1 MLYFCPRDNG
11 LFRLSNANSL
21 KAIKWAAEDNDVDII
36 SMSLG
41 FDREMPVGGRLVIS
55 NAISDALRARDQRIL
70 FFAAAANEGGNQP
83 EMFPANHPHVISIR
97 GTDDKGWLQRFNP
110 PKGFTGLNCFMA
122 LVQDV
127 PGAGLSRDGG
137 VEVFKSGTSVSTP
150 IAAGIAGI
158 LLSYVR
164 LFGDDLKEFLGD
176 RDRGYG
182 PAWLSATNLGTRNFL
197 FCSSS

>member
-1 MLYFCPRDNG
+1 
-11 LFRLSNANSL
+11 
-21 KAIKWAAEDNDVDII
+21 
-36 SMSLG
+36 MSFG
-41 FDREMPVGGRLVIS
+41 FDREIAVGGRLVIS

-83 EMFPANHPHVISIR
+83 EMFPANHPQVISIR

-110 PKGFTGLNCFMA
+110 PKGFAGLNCFMT
-122 LVQDV
+122 LGQDV

-150 IAAGIAGI
+150 IAAGITGI
-158 LLSYVR
+158 LLSYAR

-176 RDRGYG
+176 RDRGCG
-182 PAWLSATNLGTRNFL
+182 PAISTVSGMRRMFTKMSTEMMDGWYYLSADQFLKLPTHQARLGWIAL
-197 FCSSS
+197 